1 MKLISIKSEAQRA
14 MLERV
19 VADPAE
25 ALKRGMT
32 AELARA
38 SLAASVARKLPTRL
52 RASRSRG

>member
-1 MKLISIKSEAQRA
+1 VKLIEIKSEAQRV

-25 ALKRGMT
+25 ADRRGMT

-38 SLAASVARKLPTRL
+38 SLAAFHGRRVLPTRL
-52 RASRSRG
+52 HPSRRG